1 MAELDGGQR
10 SRLHLGDIERRL
22 LAGET
27 ATDDVI
33 DLIAEVRRL
42 RAVEDLVVGLLFDS
56 MVTYQGWTTSP
67 LALLERYNPHLR
79 TELHRLR
86 HTASYSAAHVDS
98 AVALANS
105 GREPAPE
112 RRRRLMR
119 LVRR

>member
-1 MAELDGGQR
+1 MSGAPST
-10 SRLHLGDIERRL
+10 SRPSLGDIERRL
-22 LAGET
+22 LAGEA

-42 RAVEDLVVGLLFDS
+42 RGVEDLVVGLLFDS
-56 MVTYQGWTTSP
+56 VVTYRGWTASP

-86 HTASYSAAHVDS
+86 HAASYSAAHVDS

-105 GREPAPE
+105 GRGPTPE
-112 RRRRLMR
+112 RHRGLMW